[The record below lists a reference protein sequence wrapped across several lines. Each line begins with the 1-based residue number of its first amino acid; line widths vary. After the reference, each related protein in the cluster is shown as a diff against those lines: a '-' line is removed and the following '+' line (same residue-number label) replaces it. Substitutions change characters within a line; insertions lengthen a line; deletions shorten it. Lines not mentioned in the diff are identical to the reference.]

1 MPGLHFESSI
11 DFQQMNAQ
19 LKLMEGKI
27 NDLTRS
33 VERSGD
39 EMQNTFNRVGTAIG
53 AYLSVQALAGFGNEL
68 INVRGEFQQMQ
79 IALETMLGSKDKADR
94 LMGQV
99 VNLAA
104 KTPFTLTQVGQAT
117 KQLLAFQFAEGEV
130 IDTTTRLGNV
140 AAGLSVPLDQLIR
153 AYGQVKAKNKLM
165 GDDMRQFTEAGV
177 PMVAELAKVFNVT
190 EAEVYKLVETGK
202 VGFDDVKK
210 VISNLTDEG
219 GMFFNLM
226 EKQSKSLTGMVSN
239 LQDAWARM
247 LNEIGQS
254 NEGILADGIS
264 GLTNLVDNYEDVI
277 KVVKVLIAT
286 YGAYKAAV
294 ALSTVATNGLT
305 IAENLHY
312 AALVIAEKAQKLLNM
327 TSLANPYVAL
337 ATALAAVVSGLYLFG
352 SKTDE
357 VSEKSK
363 VLNDVTASVANQLQH
378 ETSILDVYRKR
389 IEQTNP
395 GSRERIR
402 LVKEL
407 NEKYPDL
414 LRNVDAENASIGTL
428 TTAFNSYIANLE
440 KTIRLKTLESQL
452 TDIINEKQNLE
463 TQYREKAINANE
475 RYEQSLK
482 LDERRAALIEE
493 LQYQKDLVDYG
504 QKNADLLKEKRKLE
518 TELAS
523 VPELANQLRTNPQTF
538 DEFKAMQESLA
549 EVAKAAGKPF
559 KASLDDVKKAYDDY
573 VNSINKTNQD
583 YESKVN
589 RINEINNIL
598 KNGGGG
604 SADEKKSRTVAI
616 IDAEIKAL
624 KDDQQALSD
633 TSKKW
638 DDYQRKIDRLTKERE
653 GITGNKK
660 DDKKNTAKVGV
671 WDEKD
676 AFEKDLQDFA
686 TYQDKRL
693 SIIEKYSQSRQ
704 RLEAQG
710 YEAQAAEASTQM
722 QKELD
727 ELDAAQFKKSESYRW
742 VYDNIDKMGRKALKD
757 YIARLK
763 NEIDAFQGNEEVKLE
778 LTKKLADA
786 DEKLAEYTP
795 DKLREGAGLLQ
806 EMAGLAGQ
814 FDEGLGKA
822 LDTAANLATGLAGA
836 MAGFSS
842 GNVIQGVT
850 GVVSMVST
858 VAGLFKK
865 NQKPQ
870 SQVIDEWIGK
880 MQKLLQLQEKSL
892 NLFADKQKVGEYSK
906 LMATVDKQMEEL
918 MKRSQSRLDSMNRI
932 YEMWIDGDK
941 TFSEKFNLSSNINSW
956 TNDDWLKAINNAVGD
971 YKKQLESLYSEWITL
986 QEAQQEYANQQNEL
1000 LTGTTYDSIVS
1011 SIVDGF
1017 ADGLFSAE
1025 DFADSFE
1032 EMMRKALLKSLEIQA
1047 LQKPLQDWYN
1057 NFAAAN
1063 ADGLTQSEIA
1073 SLQSAY
1079 SAIIN
1084 SAGEYAK
1091 SLEQAAGIT
1100 LSKAEDG
1107 EAGGLSGAF
1116 KGMNQESADLM
1127 AGQLGAMRIHLADIA
1142 SVVTGGFNSDL
1153 RLDTADME
1161 QSFGLG
1167 LNAINN
1173 AILQSNDYL
1182 RQIVQN
1188 TASIEEMKSILANG
1202 ITIKNRGFGDSFFDR
1217 RITGR

>member
-53 AYLSVQALAGFGNEL
+53 AYFSVQALAGFGNEL

-153 AYGQVKAKNKLM
+153 AYGQVKAKGKLM

-254 NEGILADGIS
+254 NEGILAGGIS
-264 GLTNLVDNYEDVI
+264 GLTNLVDNYEVVI
-277 KVVKVLIAT
+277 DILKVLAATYGTYRAALIAT
-286 YGAYKAAV
+286 ATWEKAKAASAV
-294 ALSTVATNGLT
+294 Q
-305 IAENLHY
+305 
-312 AALVIAEKAQKLLNM
+312 AALAGRTLTTWEVLHTSVLYKLNAAQKLLN
-327 TSLANPYVAL
+327 TTIKANPYLAA
-337 ATALAAVVSGLYLFG
+337 ATAITAVIGGLMLYNKYAVSS
-352 SKTDE
+352 SK
-357 VSEKSK
+357 VSEEFKNNLTSE
-363 VLNDVTASVANQLQH
+363 VAEIKKNF
-378 ETSILDVYRKR
+378 EAARNSAEGSEARRKA
-389 IEQTNP
+389 IQD
-395 GSRERIR
+395 I
-402 LVKEL
+402 
-407 NEKYPDL
+407 NEKYKEYLPNL
-414 LRNVDAENASIGTL
+414 LSEKDGLDKIAEAQNAVTEAMAKSLSFKAQEKELASLKESTTEAADEYAELLSNIFGNRNKYSSQQQGAAVAALDQLIEKTGSANVGIQQIKESLGSVGIDVGLMQYNSLFSGI
-428 TTAFNSYIANLE
+428 NSYITSLRDEKQAIEDLNKVYTSYLENLGLIGTGKTDGGKTGGTNSTDKKYGRAYQLEQEIKELQRLQKELSNTANDWNTYDSKIE
-440 KTIRLKTLESQL
+440 SKQKELES
-452 TDIINEKQNLE
+452 
-463 TQYREKAINANE
+463 
-475 RYEQSLK
+475 
-482 LDERRAALIEE
+482 
-493 LQYQKDLVDYG
+493 
-504 QKNADLLKEKRKLE
+504 
-518 TELAS
+518 
-523 VPELANQLRTNPQTF
+523 
-538 DEFKAMQESLA
+538 
-549 EVAKAAGKPF
+549 
-559 KASLDDVKKAYDDY
+559 
-573 VNSINKTNQD
+573 
-583 YESKVN
+583 
-589 RINEINNIL
+589 
-598 KNGGGG
+598 
-604 SADEKKSRTVAI
+604 
-616 IDAEIKAL
+616 
-624 KDDQQALSD
+624 
-633 TSKKW
+633 
-638 DDYQRKIDRLTKERE
+638 
-653 GITGNKK
+653 ITGTKK
-660 DDKKNTAKVGV
+660 DKKVTAKVGV
-671 WDEKD
+671 WDEKE
-676 AFEKDLQDFA
+676 ALEKDLQDFA

-704 RLEAQG
+704 RLQEQG
-710 YEAQAAEASTQM
+710 YDEQAAEASAQM

-742 VYDNIDKMGRKALKD
+742 VYDNLDKMGRKALKD

-763 NEIDAFQGNEEVKLE
+763 KEIDAFQGNEEVKLE
-778 LTKKLADA
+778 LTKKLAEA

-836 MAGFSS
+836 IQGFKPG
-842 GNVIQGVT
+842 GNTLQGVT
-850 GVVSMVST
+850 SVVSMVAT
-858 VAGLFKK
+858 VAGLFEK

-932 YEMWIDGDK
+932 YERWIDGDK

-986 QEAQQEYANQQNEL
+986 QEAQQEYTNQQNEL
-1000 LTGTTYDSIVS
+1000 LTGSTYDSIVS

-1032 EMMRKALLKSLEIQA
+1032 ELMRKALLKSLEIQA

-1057 NFAAAN
+1057 KFAAAN
-1063 ADGLTQSEIA
+1063 ADGLTESEIA
-1073 SLQSAY
+1073 SLQAAY

-1091 SLEQAAGIT
+1091 SLEEAAGIT
-1100 LSKAEDG
+1100 LSNAED
-1107 EAGGLSGAF
+1107 EERGGLSGAI
-1116 KGMNQESADLM
+1116 KGMSQESADLL
-1127 AGQLGAMRIHLADIA
+1127 AGQLGAIRIHTSDIA
-1142 SVVTGGFNSDL
+1142 SWLTGGFNSDL

-1217 RITGR
+1217 RITGK